1 MIIPICPTPV
11 DETWSEDRGDF
22 VRGTTVLFFATFE
35 KGGKSQSMRKRT
47 VYLDDDPNLCA
58 ELQVIWLSCQK
69 FHSLGLQFTCVAKA
83 CGPTY
88 KGMKCIGISIYGTAA
103 DKDIFIEI
111 EIS

>member
-1 MIIPICPTPV
+1 
-11 DETWSEDRGDF
+11 
-22 VRGTTVLFFATFE
+22 
-35 KGGKSQSMRKRT
+35 MRKRT
-47 VYLDDDPNLCA
+47 VYPDDDPNLCA

-111 EIS
+111 EISLYRNRNIIDIEIIIHRTVAADRYNFFFL

>member
-1 MIIPICPTPV
+1 MR
-11 DETWSEDRGDF
+11 E
-22 VRGTTVLFFATFE
+22 TTVLFFATFE

>member
-1 MIIPICPTPV
+1 
-11 DETWSEDRGDF
+11 
-22 VRGTTVLFFATFE
+22 
-35 KGGKSQSMRKRT
+35 MRKRT

-103 DKDIFIEI
+103 DKDISIEI